1 MIYDDKTREKI
12 AEELCRQDN
21 TFGRKPFDEWSDYG
35 KNRWRGKAAVI
46 LGLIP
51 DPRVCE
57 KCGERKP
64 LSCSTQDC
72 EVMELLIEYQS
83 ETERCYEIAQRLD
96 ALNPEVPDA
105 FIGNPS
111 ERIERQLKYKG
122 LFGC

>member
-1 MIYDDKTREKI
+1 MNCDKCHNEM
-12 AEELCRQDN
+12 ERQ
-21 TFGRKPFDEWSDYG
+21 W
-35 KNRWRGKAAVI
+35 
-46 LGLIP
+46 
-51 DPRVCE
+51 VCE
-57 KCGERKP
+57 KCGARKASSGCF
-64 LSCSTQDC
+64 LQEC
-72 EVMELLIEYQS
+72 EIKELLEEYKN